1 MTIDRLGQALLTIA
15 RNAVADKLGLPT
27 APTPQAMPEFKQAA
41 ATFVTLTIDGEL
53 RGCIGRLQASRPLAE
68 DVAANAVA
76 AAFEDPRFPPLRRD
90 EFAAVRFEVSQL
102 TPAEDFPVRDEAD
115 ACARLRPGVDGVILS
130 HGCRHATFLPQ
141 VWESLPKP
149 ERFLAELKMKAGL
162 APDFWSP
169 DLLLLRYEVKKWQEN

>member
-1 MTIDRLGQALLTIA
+1 MSNDRLGQALLTIA
-15 RNAVADKLGLPT
+15 RNAVADKLGAATEP
-27 APTPQAMPEFKQAA
+27 APQAMPELKLPA
-41 ATFVTLTIDGEL
+41 ATFVTLTKDGEL

-68 DVAANAVA
+68 DVAANAIA
-76 AAFEDPRFPPLRRD
+76 AAFDDPRFPPLRRD

-149 ERFLAELKMKAGL
+149 ERFLAELKKKAGL

-169 DLLLLRYEVKKWQEN
+169 DLLLLRYAVKKWHEG

>member
-1 MTIDRLGQALLTIA
+1 MSNDRLGQALLTIA

-27 APTPQAMPEFKQAA
+27 LPAPQAMPEFNLPA
-41 ATFVTLTIDGEL
+41 ATFVTLTKDGEL

-68 DVAANAVA
+68 DVAANAIA
-76 AAFEDPRFPPLRRD
+76 AAFDDPRFPPLLRD
-90 EFAAVRFEVSQL
+90 EFDAVRFEVSLL

-149 ERFLAELKMKAGL
+149 ERFLAELKKKAGL
-162 APDFWSP
+162 APDFWAP
-169 DLLLLRYEVKKWQEN
+169 DLLLLRYAVKKWHES

>member
-1 MTIDRLGQALLTIA
+1 MSNDRLGQALLTIA
-15 RNAVADKLGLPT
+15 RNAVADKLGVPA
-27 APTPQAMPEFKQAA
+27 APAPQAMPEFKLPAA
-41 ATFVTLTIDGEL
+41 SFVTLTKNGEL

-68 DVAANAVA
+68 DVAANAIA
-76 AAFEDPRFPPLRRD
+76 AAFDDPRFPPLRRD

-115 ACARLRPGVDGVILS
+115 ACARLRPGIDGVILS

-149 ERFLAELKMKAGL
+149 ERFLAELKKKAGL

-169 DLLLLRYEVKKWQEN
+169 DLLLLRYEVKKWHEG